1 MTGNQEQLFR
11 YLRTKRAGEVVS
23 EQEILSQTRWQPSTL
38 RTYRSKHYLDPF
50 LARTSSGSYRVLCN
64 GDQISER
71 DIVNAFT
78 QVRPGM
84 FVPVEGLELSGSE
97 AKYILKGRP
106 LGRGAVAQVWPCM
119 VSGSSQLRAAKIF
132 DPRPDLLDPNVITNV
147 RQRFLRE
154 AKNGRKISHPN
165 LVAHR
170 DSGEVEGTPFLIM
183 DLAERSVASI
193 LANGSLDVDMSI
205 FVMKCC
211 LQGLEYLHA
220 QNCEHRDVKPA
231 NILQFGGTF
240 VLGDFGIVSWSEMN
254 PAFTSAG
261 TITRDSLQLGSWH
274 YMAPE
279 QRRNPH
285 QVTPASDVYALG
297 ISWYE
302 MLTGIMLDPAA
313 AGAGQFDPPT
323 SDSEIAAFIRNMVRF
338 NPKER
343 PTVTE
348 LLAFANSRAP
358 ASTITT
364 GSLLPRT
371 PVAEPL
377 RTHILG
383 REAGGV
389 ATTVPPVAASQSQS
403 DLFH

>member
-1 MTGNQEQLFR
+1 MTTKQEQLFR

-23 EQEILSQTRWQPSTL
+23 EQEILSKSGWKRSTIQA
-38 RTYRSKHYLDPF
+38 YRSKHYLDPF
-50 LARTSSGSYRVLCN
+50 LTRTASGFYRVLCN

-71 DIVNAFT
+71 DIVSAFT

-84 FVPVEGLELSGSE
+84 FVPVDGMELNGSE
-97 AKYILKGRP
+97 AKYVLKEPP
-106 LGRGAVAQVWPCM
+106 LGRGAVAQVWRCT
-119 VSGSSQLRAAKIF
+119 VAGSKQLRAAKIF
-132 DPRPDLLDPNVITNV
+132 DPRPDLLDPNVIADV

-183 DLAERSVASI
+183 DLAERSVAAV
-193 LANGSLDVDMSI
+193 LASGPLQADMSI
-205 FVMKCC
+205 SVVKCC
-211 LQGLEYLHA
+211 LQGLEYLHG
-220 QNCEHRDVKPA
+220 QKCEHRDVKPA
-231 NILQFGGTF
+231 NILQLDGTF

-302 MLTGIMLDPAA
+302 MLTGITLDPAA
-313 AGAGQFDPPT
+313 AGAGQFDSPT
-323 SDSEIAAFIRNMVRF
+323 SDSEVAAFIRRMVAF
-338 NPKER
+338 NPKDR
-343 PTVTE
+343 PTVAD
-348 LLAFANSRAP
+348 LLSFINSRAP
-358 ASTITT
+358 ALTSMTAT
-364 GSLLPRT
+364 LT
-371 PVAEPL
+371 PQNSVPQPL
-377 RTHILG
+377 RTHVLG
-383 REAGGV
+383 RGTNGEGGAGRGQ
-389 ATTVPPVAASQSQS
+389 T
-403 DLFH
+403 DLFA